1 MRDYRDCCDD
11 HDDGDYYFTTATTTT
26 TANTSAN
33 TNTNTNTGA
42 VTNGWSRIIGSSKGS
57 CRCVALLAEPAS
69 SKPAQP
75 FLQVDKRGKPNKA
88 EGAGEVA
95 RRGTKGAGGSST

>member
-1 MRDYRDCCDD
+1 MSSRTAGTLARLEDAATRAEERRQIVRDCRDCCDD

-26 TANTSAN
+26 TANTNAN

-57 CRCVALLAEPAS
+57 C
-69 SKPAQP
+69 
-75 FLQVDKRGKPNKA
+75 
-88 EGAGEVA
+88 
-95 RRGTKGAGGSST
+95 